1 MAGYQSESDADCRH
15 GARKILTPFQ
25 PCHGRV
31 VSQFEL
37 RHYPRTKTAYRG
49 ERRNGNVRVANGGH
63 GGMAQFLRRTETHG
77 GGFLLLLKI
86 GFACIALS
94 SCGPNA
100 PQRSVDDNSFVIEA
114 TIRGIQ
120 SAISAHETTCR
131 RIVDAYLRRI
141 EAYDSETGLNAITV
155 VAPDARAVADA
166 IDRRLAQ
173 GERLGPLFCAPLL
186 IKDNVDTVGL
196 ETSGG
201 SIALKGK
208 PVPRDAF
215 IVSRLRNADAVIIA
229 KTNMAEWAFSPR
241 QSVSSSFGVTT
252 NAYSRE
258 HVPAGSS
265 GGTASAVVANFAV
278 AGIGT
283 DTGNSIR
290 GPSSH
295 LSLVGI
301 RPTIGLVSRSGIIP
315 LFADRDVAGPMARTV
330 EDAALILN
338 AIATAD
344 NEDSYTQ
351 NSRVHRSADYT
362 AALNPAALQRKRIG
376 VLRAIIDP
384 AATNSEIL
392 NLFEQALADMRTSG
406 AEIIDPVEIP
416 NLDRHFVTPSRL
428 LTFVANVGVNP
439 SYLCLRFRYDL
450 ARYLERRG
458 LVDGQLDLPQI
469 LASRSYSDDP
479 LVKARLETW
488 ARFPRDTPPSNWD
501 TPCPEYFEH
510 SGRQSYLAD
519 VTAMMETNNL
529 DAVVYPSWAQPP
541 ASINRANE
549 GYAGDNSQL
558 VAPAT
563 GLPAATV
570 PMGWLSSGLPAGL
583 QFLGRAYSEDEILA
597 FAFAYERTTHHRHPP
612 VRFPALA
619 AP

>member
-1 MAGYQSESDADCRH
+1 MLDSPLPLWERATSCALAHDVGEGYCSIDCAIHSVIPRVSSASLTGGT
-15 GARKILTPFQ
+15 GAWVQL
-25 PCHGRV
+25 
-31 VSQFEL
+31 S
-37 RHYPRTKTAYRG
+37 RTA
-49 ERRNGNVRVANGGH
+49 
-63 GGMAQFLRRTETHG
+63 THRSA
-77 GGFLLLLKI
+77 FPSLLKI
-86 GFACIALS
+86 AFASIALS
-94 SCGPNA
+94 TCGPNA
-100 PQRSVDDNSFVIEA
+100 PPRTVDDNLFVIEA

-141 EAYDSETGLNAITV
+141 EAYDSATGLHAITV
-155 VAPDARAVADA
+155 VAPDARAVADS

-173 GERLGPLFCAPLL
+173 GERLGPMFCAPLL
-186 IKDNVDTVGL
+186 IKDNVDTAGL

-201 SIALKGK
+201 SIALKGT

-215 IVSRLRNADAVIIA
+215 IVSRLRQADAVIIA

-252 NAYSRE
+252 NAYSRD

-265 GGTASAVVANFAV
+265 GGTASGVAANFAV

-301 RPTIGLVSRSGIIP
+301 RSTIGVVSRSGIIP

-338 AIATAD
+338 TIAAAD
-344 NEDSYTQ
+344 DEDLYTQ
-351 NSRVHRSADYT
+351 NGRVRRSADYT
-362 AALNPAALQRKRIG
+362 AALNAASLKGKRIG
-376 VLRAIIDP
+376 VLRAIVNP
-384 AATNSEIL
+384 ASTHPERL
-392 NLFEQALADMRTSG
+392 NLFEQALADLRTAG

-416 NLDRHFVTPSRL
+416 HADRHFVAPPPTAA
-428 LTFVANVGVNP
+428 FAANIGVNP

-458 LVDGQLDLPQI
+458 VVDAQLDLPQL
-469 LASRSYSDDP
+469 LASGSYSDDP
-479 LVKARLETW
+479 LMKARLDTW
-488 ARFPRDTPPSNWD
+488 GRFPRDTPPSNWD
-501 TPCPEYFEH
+501 TPCPDYFEH

-519 VTAMMETNNL
+519 VTQMMETNTL

-541 ASINRANE
+541 ALIDRANE
-549 GYAGDNSQL
+549 DYAGDNSQM

-563 GLPAATV
+563 GLPALTV
-570 PMGWLSSGLPAGL
+570 PMGFLSSGLPAGL
-583 QFLGRAYSEDEILA
+583 QLLGRAYSEDEILA
-597 FAFAYERTTHHRHPP
+597 LAFAYERATHHRHPP
-612 VRFPALA
+612 SRFPALP